1 MEKKHLFKY
10 GLVTLIF
17 TGLLGIVDSLIPTI
31 PNMIFDKVFDY
42 SSWALVDLNLLNVVI
57 TVLFTVDLCRH
68 HRFSWLY
75 CLATL
80 FTGLFGVLCYY
91 LCEKYREDE
100 SFVRMAIKYMVA
112 AALLVLHSNLH
123 VILDLASPITRPDGT
138 LLFDFKLHN
147 SLIISKVL
155 RGIIAVIVFFD
166 LLPYRKKGIGLMMT
180 ILTAVFTYFYA
191 AIGMAFSLF
200 QIIQI
205 EHSETIS
212 KPLRLSRFM
221 VLCLCASILTSILTL
236 MTNLYQ
242 WQFTFI
248 VLSYIPM
255 AVFVIL
261 AILTFLELRAY
272 NMQKRVWLLL
282 LTVFGF
288 SEYGLG
294 IILLDSK
301 DYNDQGNPIE
311 QSPLTEA

>member
-1 MEKKHLFKY
+1 MGKKYLFKY

-17 TGLLGIVDSLIPTI
+17 TGLLGVVDSLIPTI
-31 PNMIFDKVFDY
+31 PNMIFNKVIDF
-42 SSWALVDLNLLNVVI
+42 SGWALVDLNLLNVVI
-57 TVLFTVDLCRH
+57 TILFTVDLCRH

-112 AALLVLHSNLH
+112 AALLVLYSNIH

-166 LLPYRKKGIGLMMT
+166 LLPYRKKGFGLMMT
-180 ILTAVFTYFYA
+180 ILTAVITYFYA
-191 AIGMAFSLF
+191 TIGMAFSLF

-205 EHSETIS
+205 EHSATIS
-212 KPLRLSRFM
+212 KPLRLSRFI
-221 VLCLCASILTSILTL
+221 VLYACANILTLLFTL

-242 WQFTFI
+242 RQFTI
-248 VLSYIPM
+248 TGLAYIPL
-255 AVFVIL
+255 ALFVIL
-261 AILTFLELRAY
+261 AILTFLELRAF
-272 NMQKRVWLLL
+272 NMQKRIWILL
-282 LTVFGF
+282 LTVLGF

-301 DYNDQGNPIE
+301 DDNEECDTTLQKI
-311 QSPLTEA
+311 

>member
-31 PNMIFDKVFDY
+31 PNMIFEKVIDFGG
-42 SSWALVDLNLLNVVI
+42 WALVDLNLLNVVI
-57 TVLFTVDLCRH
+57 AVLFTVDLCRN
-68 HRFSWLY
+68 HRFSWQY

-112 AALLVLHSNLH
+112 AALLVLYSNLH

-138 LLFDFKLHN
+138 LLIDFKLHN

-180 ILTAVFTYFYA
+180 ILTAVITYFYA
-191 AIGMAFSLF
+191 TIGMAFSLF

-205 EHSETIS
+205 EHSATIS
-212 KPLRLSRFM
+212 KPLRLSRFI
-221 VLCLCASILTSILTL
+221 VLYACANILTLLFTL

-242 WQFTFI
+242 RQFTI
-248 VLSYIPM
+248 TGLAYIPL
-255 AVFVIL
+255 ALFVIL
-261 AILTFLELRAY
+261 AILTFLELRAF
-272 NMQKRVWLLL
+272 NMQKRIWILL
-282 LTVFGF
+282 LTILGF

-301 DYNDQGNPIE
+301 DDNEECDTTLQKI
-311 QSPLTEA
+311 

>member
-31 PNMIFDKVFDY
+31 PNMIFEKVIDFGG
-42 SSWALVDLNLLNVVI
+42 WALVDLNLLNVVI
-57 TVLFTVDLCRH
+57 AVLFTVDLCRN
-68 HRFSWLY
+68 HRFSWQY

-112 AALLVLHSNLH
+112 AALLVLYSNLH

-138 LLFDFKLHN
+138 LLIDFKLHN

-166 LLPYRKKGIGLMMT
+166 LLPYRKKGIGILTT

-200 QIIQI
+200 QIIQV
-205 EHSETIS
+205 EHSETIT

-221 VLCLCASILTSILTL
+221 VLCVCASILTSILSL
-236 MTNLYQ
+236 MTNPYQ

-301 DYNDQGNPIE
+301 DYNND
-311 QSPLTEA
+311 